1 MFHSHYVRQ
10 MAISV
15 AEAAWASGPRPRPPW
30 PSAYCL
36 VLGGLDAD
44 RQSGS
49 QAVTSEALVLFSA
62 TATVGES
69 ADQSE
74 KKTKKVL
81 FDDAGHMTRKCVDIM
96 YVCVTFSDYMRF
108 STGC

>member
-49 QAVTSEALVLFSA
+49 EAVTSEAFVLCYCYCWMNLLIRA
-62 TATVGES
+62 R
-69 ADQSE
+69 
-74 KKTKKVL
+74 KKQKRYCL
-81 FDDAGHMTRKCVDIM
+81 MMRDI
-96 YVCVTFSDYMRF
+96 
-108 STGC
+108 

>member
-1 MFHSHYVRQ
+1 

-49 QAVTSEALVLFSA
+49 EAVRRLFSA
-62 TATVGES
+62 TATVG
-69 ADQSE
+69 
-74 KKTKKVL
+74 
-81 FDDAGHMTRKCVDIM
+81 
-96 YVCVTFSDYMRF
+96 
-108 STGC
+108 